1 MRAMVDGNPDAEFCQ
16 PVTPAAD
23 ELVITKQYA
32 SAFFGTSLA
41 STLTSLGVDT
51 VILMGCSTSG
61 CIRATAV
68 DGLQY
73 GFRMMVVREA
83 VGDRHPAPHEANLFD
98 IDSKYGDVIGMDEAI
113 AHLNQLSSKGNNMK
127 IVKLLAT
134 ASLAVALLLGL
145 SSRALAEFPEEPI
158 TIVVPWP
165 AGGAYDLAARLMA
178 EKPPENLPV
187 SMVVNN
193 VTGAAGSNGVRHVA
207 KSDPDGYTIGMMG
220 THAIAQSYM
229 NRNATPLEDLEPLV
243 FIGPEPA
250 SLAVAKD
257 TGIDNVK
264 DYLAQLKDQPGSIIN
279 GNDSPVVSPTSPPPC
294 WKITST

>member
-1 MRAMVDGNPDAEFCQ
+1 
-16 PVTPAAD
+16 
-23 ELVITKQYA
+23 
-32 SAFFGTSLA
+32 
-41 STLTSLGVDT
+41 
-51 VILMGCSTSG
+51 
-61 CIRATAV
+61 
-68 DGLQY
+68 
-73 GFRMMVVREA
+73 
-83 VGDRHPAPHEANLFD
+83 
-98 IDSKYGDVIGMDEAI
+98 
-113 AHLNQLSSKGNNMK
+113 MK

-229 NRNATPLEDLEPLV
+229 NRNATPWKTWSRWCSSVRNRLPWRW
-243 FIGPEPA
+243 PRTPA
-250 SLAVAKD
+250 S
-257 TGIDNVK
+257 T
-264 DYLAQLKDQPGSIIN
+264 
-279 GNDSPVVSPTSPPPC
+279 TSRTT
-294 WKITST
+294 WRN